1 MRFQP
6 FEEYME
12 TVQKAMEEHNLE
24 VLLAVRLP
32 KSDEPQSD
40 QSSKKDS
47 EESEDNGAIDAKL
60 ITYGFEYVDASK
72 PFDTPSSPETES
84 QGDEHAGDEGEHSQ
98 VSKLDSLLT

>member
-12 TVQKAMEEHNLE
+12 TVQKAMEEHSPE

-32 KSDEPQSD
+32 QGGQPESD
-40 QSSKKDS
+40 QASKKDS
-47 EESEDNGAIDAKL
+47 EESDENGAIDGKL

-72 PFDTPSSPETES
+72 PFDASSSIDLEH
-84 QGDEHAGDEGEHSQ
+84 QGDEHTGDDSEGEQ
-98 VSKLDSLLT
+98 I